1 MKLLVAT
8 AILTL
13 SCSLV
18 WAGGG
23 KIRLSGKVP
32 EKVDVKAEN
41 GKLRISKNSPHL
53 KVVVDKRA
61 PASVVRVEAP

>member
-1 MKLLVAT
+1 MRLLVAT

-13 SCSLV
+13 SCSLAS
-18 WAGGG
+18 AGAG
-23 KIRLSGKVP
+23 KIHLQGRVP
-32 EKVDVKAEN
+32 EKVNVKAEN
-41 GKLRISKNSPHL
+41 GKLHISKNSPHL